1 MHPIKKSL
9 DKLQPPRLTWVK
21 PIRSSS
27 LSWMLRHCFQHI
39 LSQTELTL
47 WPTPIP
53 KGISVLT
60 SLRTQICRQTWPS
73 QAATRQGPVPWLG
86 WGSTGLQQQR
96 YSGMAAHCGHNWCEA
111 VLSLERDDMADKAP
125 FRRVGPPALRGIEAR
140 HPFYKNGFQA
150 KIPEHHSGPELD
162 QGWSK
167 GRRRELQIITPALL
181 EASGA
186 R

>member
-39 LSQTELTL
+39 LSQTDLTL

-73 QAATRQGPVPWLG
+73 QAATRRGPVPWLG

-96 YSGMAAHCGHNWCEA
+96 HSGTAAHCGHNWCEA
-111 VLSLERDDMADKAP
+111 VLSLEGDDMADKAP
-125 FRRVGPPALRGIEAR
+125 FRRVGPPALLQKWLPSQDPWTSLRPWVGSRVVKGQEEGTSDNYPSSIR
-140 HPFYKNGFQA
+140 SFG
-150 KIPEHHSGPELD
+150 
-162 QGWSK
+162 SK
-167 GRRRELQIITPALL
+167 VR
-181 EASGA
+181 
-186 R
+186 